1 MDKKYCDM
9 PFGKYKGQNI
19 TELPSSYIAWLLANN
34 IPKGRLREDL
44 RSYIWDIEKNS
55 YIEAVVN
62 EWVHNN
68 LEVSKSKKTD
78 FKNTV
83 TFDNFD
89 DYMWDAMDGCLPN
102 Q

>member
-55 YIEAVVN
+55 YLEAVVN

-68 LEVSKSKKTD
+68 LEISKTKYSSSYTTLD
-78 FKNTV
+78 V
-83 TFDNFD
+83 DYEDNPL
-89 DYMWDAMDGCLPN
+89 WDAMDGCLPN